1 MSDGHQERRH
11 FTRVTFDGETFIEQ
25 HQQRWPATL
34 IDLSLRGLLI
44 ETPQHFD
51 ADSSKPMQAVI
62 YLADEIT
69 IRMNVSWRHSEKG
82 QSGFQ
87 CNNIDLDSIQHLRRL
102 VELNTGDSALL
113 ERELAALGN

>member
-1 MSDGHQERRH
+1 MSDQHQERRY

-44 ETPQHFD
+44 ETPENFD
-51 ADSSKPMQAVI
+51 ADKSQTMDAVI
-62 YLADEIT
+62 HLADEVT
-69 IRMNVSWRHSEKG
+69 IRMTVNWRHSDNG

-87 CNNIDLDSIQHLRRL
+87 CNNIDLHSIQHLRRL
-102 VELNTGDSALL
+102 IELNVGDSDLL
-113 ERELAALGN
+113 ERELATLGN